1 MRTKYNTINVWQTT
15 NRQYIENCT
24 HRGRSLTQNP
34 EYLVVKKQMLPLV
47 TASSNNYDTI
57 KKRTSPPFTKLTVII
72 TNNSNTHTYLQTHIT
87 DTSYF

>member
-24 HRGRSLTQNP
+24 QRGRSLTQNP

-47 TASSNNYDTI
+47 TASGNNYDTI
-57 KKRTSPPFTKLTVII
+57 KKRTSPPFT
-72 TNNSNTHTYLQTHIT
+72 NSPLSLQTIVTHILT
-87 DTSYF
+87 YKHT